1 MRPIRRGRT
10 GCKLQDGTPAFPN
23 TWIPAFAGMTK
34 EVWDEGDVGG
44 TPAFPIRVAPAAFN
58 ERRPVS
64 EEIDRD
70 RTVIGWEAPAG
81 IRILIGPYDL
91 PERRLVHPSPCPG
104 AEYEEVDRVAMMA

>member
-1 MRPIRRGRT
+1 M
-10 GCKLQDGTPAFPN
+10 D
-23 TWIPAFAGMTK
+23 PAFAGMTK
-34 EVWDEGDVGG
+34 EVWNEGGVGRRRCGTKEVWDEGGVGG
-44 TPAFPIRVAPAAFN
+44 TPAFPIRAAPAALN
-58 ERRPVS
+58 ERHPVS

-81 IRILIGPYDL
+81 IRIFIGPHDL